1 MAIDYDKLMA
11 WKFDDVEQTYTTR
24 DTILYALGLGYGA
37 DPMDQGQLHYTYEKD
52 LKAAPTMAVVLGY
65 PGMWMRDPETGIDWV
80 RLVHGE
86 QGVTLHGPIP
96 AEGTVIGRTRVTDIV
111 DKGEGKAAIVYTER
125 EVVDK
130 ATGNSLA
137 TLWQSTFCR
146 ADGGFGG
153 SPEAPRKPAAMPDG
167 EPDLT
172 DTVPTLPQAALIYR
186 LSGDYNPL
194 HAEPEIATAAGF
206 ERPILHG
213 LATFGVAGHS
223 ILRTCCDYDPA
234 RLKSIQVRFSS
245 PVYPG
250 ETIATDI
257 WRDGNGV
264 SFRSRVTER
273 DVVVLNNGRVELNG

>member
-11 WKFDDVEQTYTTR
+11 WKFDDVEQTYSAR
-24 DTILYALGLGYGA
+24 DTMLYALGIGYGA
-37 DPMDQGQLHYTYEKD
+37 DPMDEGQLQYVYEKD
-52 LKAAPTMAVVLGY
+52 LKVAPTMAVVMGY

-80 RLVHGE
+80 RLGHGE
-86 QGVTLHGPIP
+86 QGVTLHAPIP

-111 DKGEGKAAIVYTER
+111 DKGEGKAAIIYTER
-125 EVVDK
+125 EVTDK
-130 ATGNSLA
+130 ASGSVLA

-153 SPEAPRKPAAMPDG
+153 SPESPRKPAPLPESDP
-167 EPDLT
+167 ELT
-172 DTVPTLPQAALIYR
+172 DTIPTLPQAALIYR

-194 HAEPEIATAAGF
+194 HAEPGIAKAAGF
-206 ERPILHG
+206 DQPILHG

-223 ILRTCCDYDPA
+223 LLRTCCDYDPS

-250 ETIATDI
+250 ETISTDV
-257 WRDGNGV
+257 WRDGNV
-264 SFRSRVTER
+264 ISFRSCAIER
-273 DVVVLNNGRVELNG
+273 DVVVLNNGRAELN

>member
-11 WKFDDVEQTYTTR
+11 WKFDDVEQTYSAR
-24 DTILYALGLGYGA
+24 DTMLYALGIGYGA
-37 DPMDQGQLHYTYEKD
+37 DPMDEGQLQYVYEKD
-52 LKAAPTMAVVLGY
+52 LKVAPTMAVVMGY

-86 QGVTLHGPIP
+86 QGVTLHAPIP

-111 DKGEGKAAIVYTER
+111 DKGEGKAAIIYTER
-125 EVVDK
+125 EVTDK
-130 ATGNSLA
+130 ASGSVLA

-153 SPEAPRKPAAMPDG
+153 SPESPRKPAPLPESDP
-167 EPDLT
+167 ELT
-172 DTVPTLPQAALIYR
+172 DTIPTLPQAALIYR

-194 HAEPEIATAAGF
+194 HAEPGIAKAAGF
-206 ERPILHG
+206 DQPILHG

-223 ILRTCCDYDPA
+223 LLRTCCNYDPS

-250 ETIATDI
+250 ETISTDV
-257 WRDGNGV
+257 WRDGNV
-264 SFRSRVTER
+264 ISFRSRAIER
-273 DVVVLNNGRVELNG
+273 DVVVLNNGRAELN